1 MVPLSQFA
9 SVLSSTAPLAINH
22 QGQFP
27 SAGINFGLDHLLIP
41 EPSISIGRQY
51 SVASHHGFDQNWC

>member
-9 SVLSSTAPLAINH
+9 SVPSSTAPLAINH

-27 SAGINFGLDHLLIP
+27 SAGIDFGLVLIP
-41 EPSISIGRQY
+41 EPSIFIGRQY
-51 SVASHHGFDQNWC
+51 SVASHHGFDQNSC